1 MGGRREARGEGFP
14 QHAGKTFIFAAM
26 VYKVIGLMSGSSLDG
41 LDIAY
46 VHLQE
51 RAATGKQV
59 AKHWDFELLH
69 TACYPYPDSWK
80 QRLAAAPALSA
91 LDYQLLHVEY
101 GHYLGEQVLK
111 FIEEFGLEYKVQL
124 IVSHGHTAF
133 HWPARKMTAQLGDGA
148 AIAALTRV
156 NVVSDLRAIDLALG
170 GQGAPIVPIGEE
182 LLLPGYELFLNVGG
196 IANVSKHG
204 GADADGGKP
213 ARGGDGGNDAG
224 GGFLAFDVCPANR
237 VLNALAELERLAYDD
252 GGALAASGKVDHPL
266 LQQLNA
272 LPYYTMPYPKSL
284 ANEFGTEVVLPLIR
298 QAMGERGLST
308 ADALRTHVEHI
319 ALQVARAVE
328 ALGGASRVAAG
339 AAASAVS
346 GAAGGSEGGAAR
358 RMLVTGGGAYNTF
371 LVERLRHRLG
381 FDVVVPDKSLVDY
394 KEALIMA
401 LIGVL
406 RWREENNVLA
416 SVTGASRDSIGGA
429 VWIGQEA

>member
-1 MGGRREARGEGFP
+1 
-14 QHAGKTFIFAAM
+14 M

-51 RAATGKQV
+51 RAGSGKQA
-59 AKHWDFELLH
+59 AKSWDFELIH
-69 TACYPYPDSWK
+69 TTCYPYTESWK
-80 QRLAAAPALSA
+80 QRLAAAPSLSA
-91 LDYQLLHVEY
+91 LEYQLLHVEY
-101 GHYLGEQVLK
+101 GHYLGEQVLR
-111 FIEEFGLEYKVQL
+111 FIQEFGLEYKVQL
-124 IVSHGHTAF
+124 IVSHGHTTF
-133 HWPARKMTAQLGDGA
+133 HWPARQLTAQLGDGA
-148 AIAALTRV
+148 AIAATTRV
-156 NVVSDLRAIDLALG
+156 NVVSDLRAMDLALG

-204 GADADGGKP
+204 GAGG
-213 ARGGDGGNDAG
+213 AAG
-224 GGFLAFDVCPANR
+224 GGGAGSGSGAGRGFLAFDICPANR
-237 VLNALAELERLAYDD
+237 VLNALAELERRPHDE
-252 GGALAASGKVDHPL
+252 GGTLAASGKIDHPL

-272 LPYYTMPYPKSL
+272 LPYYNMPYPKSL

-298 QAMGERGLST
+298 QAMSERGLST
-308 ADALRTHVEHI
+308 VDALRTYVEHI
-319 ALQVARAVE
+319 ALQVARAVD
-328 ALGGASRVAAG
+328 ALGGTDGARGGARAAGDAAAGDAAFVAAG
-339 AAASAVS
+339 GAEAGAV
-346 GAAGGSEGGAAR
+346 R
-358 RMLVTGGGAYNTF
+358 RMLVTGGGAHNTF

-381 FDVVVPDKSLVDY
+381 FEVVVPEKSLVDY